1 MRNRERTLLS
11 HAEDLLSTIGAL
23 YSRVKMNVLWGRDM
37 HGSLK
42 MISVVLPLI
51 ALFILSGFFV
61 RRIRQAKRIITD
73 RNGMKKIS
81 ANPSI
86 FGGNAGKTWFYD
98 DQFFYEVKNNAIRKI
113 ALANIIKIGPGK
125 TEINSRRIWIVIYR
139 DGTDEK
145 QVQFYNNL
153 TLWNHN
159 FTAFLAAV
167 KRVNPDAVVKERAIL
182 NL

>member
-1 MRNRERTLLS
+1 
-11 HAEDLLSTIGAL
+11 
-23 YSRVKMNVLWGRDM
+23 M
-37 HGSLK
+37 HESLK
-42 MISVVLPLI
+42 IISVALPLI
-51 ALFILSGFFV
+51 ALFILSGFFI

-98 DQFFYEVKNNAIRKI
+98 DQFLYGVKNNATRKI
-113 ALANIIKIGPGK
+113 ALANIIKIGPGN
-125 TEINSRRIWIVIYR
+125 TEINSRRVWIVIYR
-139 DGTDEK
+139 DGANEK

-167 KRVNPDAVVKERAIL
+167 KRANPDAVVKERSLL

>member
-1 MRNRERTLLS
+1 
-11 HAEDLLSTIGAL
+11 
-23 YSRVKMNVLWGRDM
+23 M
-37 HGSLK
+37 HESLK
-42 MISVVLPLI
+42 MISVALPLI

-61 RRIRQAKRIITD
+61 KRIRQAKRIITD

-86 FGGNAGKTWFYD
+86 FGGNAGKSWFFD
-98 DQFFYEVKNNAIRKI
+98 DQFLYEVKNNATRKI
-113 ALANIIKIGPGK
+113 ALANIIKVGPEN
-125 TEINSRRIWIVIYR
+125 TEINSRRVWIVIYR
-139 DGTDEK
+139 DGANEK

-167 KRVNPDAVVKERAIL
+167 KRANPDAVVKERLIL
-182 NL
+182 NM

>member
-1 MRNRERTLLS
+1 MHESLKLLS
-11 HAEDLLSTIGAL
+11 VA
-23 YSRVKMNVLWGRDM
+23 
-37 HGSLK
+37 
-42 MISVVLPLI
+42 LPLI
-51 ALFILSGFFV
+51 ALFILLRFFV
-61 RRIRQAKRIITD
+61 RRIRQAKCIISE

-81 ANPSI
+81 ANPSL

-98 DQFFYEVKNNAIRKI
+98 DQFLYEVKNNATRKI
-113 ALANIIKIGPGK
+113 ALSNIIKIGPGN
-125 TEINSRRIWIVIYR
+125 TEINSRRVWIVIYR
-139 DGTDEK
+139 DGANEK

-167 KRVNPDAVVKERAIL
+167 KTANPDAVVKERAIL

>member
-1 MRNRERTLLS
+1 
-11 HAEDLLSTIGAL
+11 
-23 YSRVKMNVLWGRDM
+23 M
-37 HGSLK
+37 HESLK
-42 MISVVLPLI
+42 IISIALPLI

-61 RRIRQAKRIITD
+61 IRIRQAKRIVTD

-86 FGGNAGKTWFYD
+86 FGGNVGKTWFYD
-98 DQFFYEVKNNAIRKI
+98 DQFLYEIKNNATRKI
-113 ALANIIKIGPGK
+113 ALANIIKIGPGN
-125 TEINSRRIWIVIYR
+125 TEINSRRVWIVIYR
-139 DGTDEK
+139 DGANEK

-159 FTAFLAAV
+159 FTAFLAAI
-167 KRVNPDAVVKERAIL
+167 KRANPDAVVKERAIL